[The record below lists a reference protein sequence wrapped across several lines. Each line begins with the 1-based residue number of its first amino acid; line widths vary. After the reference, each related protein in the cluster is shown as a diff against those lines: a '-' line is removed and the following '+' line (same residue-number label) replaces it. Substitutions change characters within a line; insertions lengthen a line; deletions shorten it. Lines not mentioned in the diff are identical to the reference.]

1 MMFKKDEMIA
11 ALSAL
16 AHGPRLD
23 VFRYLVRHE
32 PEGAFAGAI
41 AEALHMRNNT
51 LSANLNVL
59 SSAGLVS
66 GERQGRNIVYRA
78 DLETMR
84 RLIAYLLED
93 CCGSG
98 KCIPMLESVLC
109 EVENSALCSDRDI

>member
-1 MMFKKDEMIA
+1 MYKKDEMIA
-11 ALSAL
+11 ALAAL

-41 AEALHMRNNT
+41 AEALDMRNNT
-51 LSANLNVL
+51 LSANLTVL
-59 SSAGLVS
+59 SNAGLVS
-66 GERQGRNIVYRA
+66 GERHGRNIVYRA

-84 RLIAYLLED
+84 QLVSYLLED

-98 KCIPMLESVLC
+98 KCASMLETVLC
-109 EVENSALCSDRDI
+109 DVKKRELQHRP